1 MGYRSWDRPTLG
13 HVPPLACR
21 NMGHDTS
28 LRPQK
33 AAREAAAGC
42 GAADSAADGD
52 ADAGEA
58 ATYRAAGPQGTPGAQ
73 AASGPG
79 TSRGGGRLLVASN
92 RGPLSFT
99 LARDGSLSARRGGGG
114 LVSGLMPGLASLSD
128 RAEVTWICAALSDA
142 DREAARQDPDG
153 SRFGIETGVA
163 AGGRTSVRALDIP
176 ADTFQG
182 AYNAVANA
190 TLWFVHHLLFD
201 TPVQPRFGPAFR
213 RDWQSY
219 IAYNEAFASALARGA
234 APEPAAARVLVQ
246 DYHLALVPRMLR
258 ELVPGIRIAH
268 FSHTPWAPVDYYRIL
283 PDYAGRAVLDGM
295 LGADHVGFLCQRWA
309 DAFLDC
315 CEALLGAQVDR
326 AAQRVI
332 HRGHVTGVGVHPLGV
347 DAPALRE
354 RARGDDVEAHV
365 SALTEEAAGRKLIV
379 RIDRTELSKN
389 ILRGLGAYRELL
401 TTRPEWRGRVIH
413 VAFAYPSRGNVPGY
427 REYTEEVLQAAARI
441 TEEFAT
447 ADWNPLVLE
456 VRDDYAR
463 SLAAARVA
471 DVLVV
476 NPIRD
481 GMNLVAEEGPVL
493 SDRGCALVLSREA
506 GAAALLGSDALLVNP
521 YDVSATANAMHQALL
536 MPEDERRRRCTALA
550 AAAASKAP
558 AQWLSSQLDALG

>member
-1 MGYRSWDRPTLG
+1 MGYRSSDRSALG

-21 NMGHDTS
+21 DMGHDTS

-33 AAREAAAGC
+33 AAREAAAG
-42 GAADSAADGD
+42 GSAGGGAADGD

-99 LARDGSLSARRGGGG
+99 RARDGRLSARRGGGG

-128 RAEVTWICAALSDA
+128 RAEVTWICAAISDA

-201 TPVQPRFGPAFR
+201 TPVQPGFGPAFR

-258 ELVPGIRIAH
+258 DLVPGIRIAH

-295 LGADHVGFLCQRWA
+295 LGADHAGFLCQRWA

-354 RARGDDVEAHV
+354 RARGTDVEAHV
-365 SALTEEAAGRKLIV
+365 STLTKAAAGRKLIV
-379 RIDRTELSKN
+379 RIDRAELSKN

-401 TTRPEWRGRVIH
+401 TSRPEWRGKVIH

-427 REYTEEVLQAAARI
+427 REYTDEVLKAAARI

-456 VRDDYAR
+456 VKDDYAR

-558 AQWLSSQLDALG
+558 SQWLTSQLDALG

>member
-1 MGYRSWDRPTLG
+1 MGYRSLDRPPLG

-21 NMGHDTS
+21 DMGHDTS

-33 AAREAAAGC
+33 AASEAAAGG
-42 GAADSAADGD
+42 GAADGAADGD

-99 LARDGSLSARRGGGG
+99 LSRDGSLSARRGGGG

-201 TPVQPRFGPAFR
+201 TPVQPRFGPPFR

-354 RARGDDVEAHV
+354 RARGADVEAHV
-365 SALTEEAAGRKLIV
+365 SALTEAAAGRKLIV

-389 ILRGLGAYRELL
+389 ILRGLAAYRELL

-427 REYTEEVLQAAARI
+427 REYTEEVLKAAARI

-558 AQWLSSQLDALG
+558 AQWLTSQLDALG

>member
-1 MGYRSWDRPTLG
+1 MGYRSSDRPALR
-13 HVPPLACR
+13 HVPPLACQD
-21 NMGHDTS
+21 MGHDTS
-28 LRPQK
+28 LRP
-33 AAREAAAGC
+33 ETAAG
-42 GAADSAADGD
+42 GAAGDDGAADGD

-58 ATYRAAGPQGTPGAQ
+58 PTFRVAGPQGIPVAR
-73 AASGPG
+73 AGPG
-79 TSRGGGRLLVASN
+79 PNRYGGRLLVASN

-99 LARDGSLSARRGGGG
+99 LAPDGSLSARRGGGG

-128 RAEVTWICAALSDA
+128 RAEVMWICAALSDA

-153 SRFGIETGVA
+153 SRFGIETGG

-213 RDWQSY
+213 RDWRSY
-219 IAYNEAFASALARGA
+219 VAYNEAFASALAHGA
-234 APEPAAARVLVQ
+234 GPGPAAVRVLVQ

-283 PDYAGRAVLDGM
+283 PDDVGRAVLDGI

-332 HRGHVTGVGVHPLGV
+332 HRGHVSGVGVHPLGV

-354 RARGDDVEAHV
+354 RARGADVEAHV
-365 SALTEEAAGRKLIV
+365 SALTEAAAGRKLIV
-379 RIDRTELSKN
+379 RIDRAELSKN
-389 ILRGLGAYRELL
+389 ILRGLSAYRELL
-401 TTRPEWRGRVIH
+401 TTRPEWRGKVIH

-427 REYTEEVLQAAARI
+427 REYTEEVLRAAAGI

-456 VRDDYAR
+456 VKDDYAR

-493 SDRGCALVLSREA
+493 SDHGCALVLSREA

-521 YDVSATANAMHQALL
+521 YDVTATANAMHQALL

-550 AAAASKAP
+550 AAATGKAP
-558 AQWLSSQLDALG
+558 AQWLTSQLDALG

>member
-1 MGYRSWDRPTLG
+1 
-13 HVPPLACR
+13 VP
-21 NMGHDTS
+21 D
-28 LRPQK
+28 
-33 AAREAAAGC
+33 
-42 GAADSAADGD
+42 
-52 ADAGEA
+52 
-58 ATYRAAGPQGTPGAQ
+58 
-73 AASGPG
+73 
-79 TSRGGGRLLVASN
+79 
-92 RGPLSFT
+92 
-99 LARDGSLSARRGGGG
+99 
-114 LVSGLMPGLASLSD
+114 
-128 RAEVTWICAALSDA
+128 
-142 DREAARQDPDG
+142 
-153 SRFGIETGVA
+153 
-163 AGGRTSVRALDIP
+163 
-176 ADTFQG
+176 
-182 AYNAVANA
+182 
-190 TLWFVHHLLFD
+190 
-201 TPVQPRFGPAFR
+201 
-213 RDWQSY
+213 
-219 IAYNEAFASALARGA
+219 
-234 APEPAAARVLVQ
+234 PAAARVLVQ

-283 PDYAGRAVLDGM
+283 PDDVGRAVLDGM

-332 HRGHVTGVGVHPLGV
+332 HRDHVTGVGIHPLGV

-354 RARGDDVEAHV
+354 RARGADVEAHV
-365 SALTEEAAGRKLIV
+365 SALTEAAAGRKLIV

-389 ILRGLGAYRELL
+389 ILRGLGAYREMLI
-401 TTRPEWRGRVIH
+401 TRPEWRGRVIH
-413 VAFAYPSRGNVPGY
+413 VALAYPSRGNVPGY
-427 REYTEEVLQAAARI
+427 REYTEEVLETAARI

-456 VRDDYAR
+456 VKDDYSR

-521 YDVSATANAMHQALL
+521 YDVSATANAMHEALL
-536 MPEDERRRRCTALA
+536 MPEGERRRRCTALA

-558 AQWLSSQLDALG
+558 AQWLASQLDALG